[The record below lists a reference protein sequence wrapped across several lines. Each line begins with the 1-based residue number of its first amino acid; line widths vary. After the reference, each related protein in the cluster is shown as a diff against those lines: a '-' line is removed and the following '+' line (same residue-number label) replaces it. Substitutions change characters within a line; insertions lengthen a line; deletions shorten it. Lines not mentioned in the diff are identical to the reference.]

1 MSNENQHWVPKFLI
15 KNFADADG
23 RVFCLNIQTDEITKP
38 PPKYAASSVG
48 FNEFLMDVKMVS
60 FEDRLEKI
68 ETLAAP
74 ILKRIVNSRSVAW
87 LTEKQR
93 SRVGDF
99 MAAQSFR
106 TEAFYKGMER
116 RLSRQ
121 KFGII
126 FARLWR
132 SAFLAS
138 ANIVSRK
145 WVVTTIDHDDVFYL
159 GDHPLVLQD
168 TGNPSSNKDLGL
180 DIEGVEALLP
190 LAPKCV
196 LYMPCAATSRKIISA
211 YEEALL
217 MPERVRMAALSGTG
231 VERRFSDLL
240 HIARRVI
247 RNSGPLYQALT
258 TGARLVATPENV
270 ENLNY
275 LQCAWAH
282 KAIYSN
288 RGGFVFAK
296 RVFNESPQYRNAVK
310 VRLAMIDSNKRLSQK
325 VPLRDGGFSE
335 EQT

>member
-1 MSNENQHWVPKFLI
+1 MSNENQHWVPKFLV

-38 PPKYAASSVG
+38 PPKYAAASVG
-48 FNEFLMDVKMVS
+48 FNEFVMDGKIVS

-74 ILKRIVNSRSVAW
+74 IIKQIVNSRSVAW
-87 LTEKQR
+87 LTKKQR
-93 SRVGDF
+93 NRVGDF

-106 TEAFYKGMER
+106 TEAFYKGMEL

-121 KFGII
+121 RFGTI
-126 FARLWR
+126 FAQLWR

-159 GDHPLVLQD
+159 GDHPVVLQN
-168 TGNPSSNKDLGL
+168 TANPSSNKDLGI

-190 LAPKCV
+190 LAPKCA
-196 LYMPCAATSRKIISA
+196 LYMPCAATSREIISG
-211 YEEALL
+211 YEKAVL
-217 MPERVRMAALSGTG
+217 MPERVRMAVLSGDR
-231 VERRFSDLL
+231 VESHFSELL
-240 HIARRVI
+240 HISQRLI
-247 RNSGPLYQALT
+247 RNSRPLYQALT
-258 TGARLVATPENV
+258 TGVPLVATPENV

-282 KAIYSN
+282 RAIYSD

-296 RVFNESPQYRNAVK
+296 RVFHKSPQYRNTVK
-310 VRLAMIDSNKRLSQK
+310 VRLAMIESDDRLSQK
-325 VPLRDGGFSE
+325 GPLRDSGSSKG
-335 EQT
+335 QI